1 MKYPLSLIAPLMLF
15 NFAAHAENNH
25 SGFYIGVDASY
36 ETMSVKTPTATENF
50 GSGSSVILHAGYELP
65 LNDKYSVLL
74 GGTYDIDYYF
84 EGSTYTN
91 VTVFTK
97 GTEKIDQ
104 KIKWGIYAAPGMYLS
119 DNRFLYAKLIWT
131 NMKTD
136 PDGVKSPSPNFPSV
150 GYGVGYRYTFMQDN
164 LITLEWASLPTNK
177 KEFAS
182 FKSGAAIAPNLSMIT
197 LGWAKKF

>member
-50 GSGSSVILHAGYELP
+50 GTGSSVILHAGYELP

-74 GGTYDIDYYF
+74 GGTYDIDYYLK
-84 EGSTYTN
+84 GSTGSD

-104 KIKWGIYAAPGMYLS
+104 KNQMGLLCCSRHVFVGQQIYICQTDLDQHENRPRWCEVAIPQFLIRWLWGWIQIHIHARQLDHS
-119 DNRFLYAKLIWT
+119 
-131 NMKTD
+131 
-136 PDGVKSPSPNFPSV
+136 
-150 GYGVGYRYTFMQDN
+150 
-164 LITLEWASLPTNK
+164 
-177 KEFAS
+177 
-182 FKSGAAIAPNLSMIT
+182 
-197 LGWAKKF
+197 